1 MIRSAFVGR
10 GKPSICG
17 RGREDALGAKRPSP
31 QSKLG
36 VAAVRRNDSPPR
48 ANVGWMA
55 LHSST
60 NVPPATGHNSNS
72 RWKTLRGF
80 PPYGRATGP
89 RYQP

>member
-1 MIRSAFVGR
+1 MIRSSFAGR

-17 RGREDALGAKRPSP
+17 RGREGGVGTNWPSLR
-31 QSKLG
+31 SNLG
-36 VAAVRRNDSPPR
+36 VAAVRRNDNPPR
-48 ANVGWMA
+48 ANVGWMT
-55 LHSST
+55 LHPST
-60 NVPPATGHNSNS
+60 NGLWAAGHNPNP

>member
-1 MIRSAFVGR
+1 MIRSSFEGR
-10 GKPSICG
+10 GTPSTCG
-17 RGREDALGAKRPSP
+17 RGREDGVGTKRPSP
-31 QSKLG
+31 RSKLG

-48 ANVGWMA
+48 AKVGWMT

-60 NVPPATGHNSNS
+60 NVPYATGHNPNP
-72 RWKTLRGF
+72 RRKTLRGF

>member
-1 MIRSAFVGR
+1 MIRSSFAGR
-10 GKPSICG
+10 GTPSTCG
-17 RGREDALGAKRPSP
+17 RGREDGLDTKRPSP
-31 QSKLG
+31 RSKLG

-48 ANVGWMA
+48 AKVGRMT
-55 LHSST
+55 LHPST
-60 NVPPATGHNSNS
+60 NVLWAAGHNPYP